1 MRTTIS
7 VSISA
12 EEAKKTSQLASLRG
26 FRTTSD
32 YLRFLMAE
40 DDAELITQDEVLW
53 RSKKAREMHKKGKL
67 PILHSIKDLTE

>member
-12 EEAKKTSQLASLRG
+12 EEAKKTSQLARQRG
-26 FRTTSD
+26 FRTTSE

-40 DDAELITQDEVLW
+40 DDVDLITEDEVLR
-53 RSKKAREMHKKGKL
+53 RSKEAAELHKKGKL
-67 PILHSIKDLTE
+67 PILHSLKDLTD